1 LPALLD
7 PKRTLLGATQERW
20 LADGWDVQ
28 RGWNLVAQQTLM
40 ARFTWTDPQSPTYWT
55 DGWDG
60 YAPSRNRLLAS
71 VRERKPGNV
80 VVLGGDMHSHYVA
93 DLKADFDDPASPVVA
108 TEFCGSS
115 ISSQS
120 IAQSRVDAALPF
132 NPHIRYGRTDQRGY
146 MRFAL
151 QRDMLRAQVCMV
163 EDINDPTSAV
173 RTAARRRRSKRGW
186 PGRCS
191 SG

>member
-20 LADGWDVQ
+20 LADGWDAQ

-132 NPHIRYGRTDQRGY
+132 NPHIR
-146 MRFAL
+146 
-151 QRDMLRAQVCMV
+151 
-163 EDINDPTSAV
+163 
-173 RTAARRRRSKRGW
+173 
-186 PGRCS
+186 
-191 SG
+191 